1 VELLKKIHAKAKQD
15 GYLTFDCY
23 TDICLYEPHLGY
35 YNNKHISFDQ
45 KNSDFITAPEVSS
58 IYTESIINFYLQCKK
73 YKKID
78 NILEFGA
85 GSGEM
90 AYNFLKNI
98 EDNDIPKKY
107 YILEKSIYLR
117 EQQEKKIKLLPEKY
131 NGIVE
136 WINEVKGIKN
146 VFLLA
151 NEVLDAIPS
160 KILFRENNIFYEKV
174 IKSKNNKLYFSKIDC
189 SDHLQKEIKN
199 IELRIGSNIPNNYIF
214 EINTLYKKFISDSIS
229 EVKNFIFLIIDY
241 GYNEKEFYHPERTK
255 GTIQFY
261 KNHKKISDPLTDQ
274 GNFDISTSVDFS
286 RINRISNLNKLQLV
300 SFTTQ
305 TEFLLNTNILENS
318 SKITNLNKKN
328 NILKTLLFPSDMG
341 ENFKMMILCD
351 DVDNNFKL
359 PFKDYRHKL

>member
-1 VELLKKIHAKAKQD
+1 MELLKKIHAKAKQD

-23 TDICLYEPHLGY
+23 MDICLYYPHLGY
-35 YNNKHISFDQ
+35 YNNKYISFDQ

-58 IYTESIINFYLQCKK
+58 IYTDSIINFYLQCKK

-98 EDNDIPKKY
+98 EENNIPKKY
-107 YILEKSIYLR
+107 YILEKSIYLKK
-117 EQQEKKIKLLPEKY
+117 QQEKKIRLLPEKY
-131 NGIVE
+131 NGVVE
-136 WINEVKGIKN
+136 WIDEIKDVEN

-160 KILFRENNIFYEKV
+160 KILLKENNIFHEKV
-174 IKSKNNKLYFSKIDC
+174 IRSDDNKLYFSKIDC
-189 SDHLQKEIKN
+189 DDHLKKKIKN
-199 IELRIGSNIPNNYIF
+199 IELRIGSSIPNNYIF
-214 EINTLYKKFISDSIS
+214 EINTLYEKFFSDSIN
-229 EVKNFIFLIIDY
+229 EIKNFIFLIIDY

-261 KNHKKISDPLTDQ
+261 KNHKKIADPLKDQ

-286 RINRISNLNKLQLV
+286 RVNRISNLNNLQLI
-300 SFTTQ
+300 SYTTQ

-318 SKITNLNKKN
+318 LKITDSNKKN

-351 DVDNNFKL
+351 DVNNNFKL